1 MNGCSINIEDALR
14 AYLGRNMLERPAFK
28 AVLFDMDGVL
38 YDSMPRH
45 AKAWKGVCD
54 EAGIEAVTEEFFAYE
69 GRTGAST
76 IDLLVRRQFGRPA
89 TEEES
94 RRLYKRKTE
103 FFAEMPLAPVMPGAQ
118 RAVAVVAE
126 SGLPS
131 VLVTGS
137 GQGTLLERLDTDY
150 PGAFPKWRRVTAY
163 DVSHGKPDPEP
174 YLAGLAKVGA

>member
-45 AKAWKGVCD
+45 AKAWKSVCD

-89 TEEES
+89 TEEEA
-94 RRLYKRKTE
+94 RRLYSERQSSLQKCLRLLLCR
-103 FFAEMPLAPVMPGAQ
+103 ARRGLLPLWRS
-118 RAVAVVAE
+118 RACH
-126 SGLPS
+126 
-131 VLVTGS
+131 
-137 GQGTLLERLDTDY
+137 RC
-150 PGAFPKWRRVTAY
+150 W
-163 DVSHGKPDPEP
+163 
-174 YLAGLAKVGA
+174 